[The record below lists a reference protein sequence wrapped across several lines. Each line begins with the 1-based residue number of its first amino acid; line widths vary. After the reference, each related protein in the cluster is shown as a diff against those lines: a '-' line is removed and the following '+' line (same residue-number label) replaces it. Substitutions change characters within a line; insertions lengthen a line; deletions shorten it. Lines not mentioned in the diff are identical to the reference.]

1 MRGNCARCGR
11 KVRSEAAW
19 HGSGDTEGRTK
30 PRAVASDLKSNEQA
44 LYVRA

>member
-1 MRGNCARCGR
+1 MQGNCARCGR

-30 PRAVASDLKSNEQA
+30 PRAVATDLKSNKQA